1 MIINREGQT
10 FELTPEELEQ
20 AYRERLR
27 QYTEEDAEVHF
38 LARFDGEPESAE
50 DVSAEEKKNFADE
63 YGFTVLDAVNPD
75 SENYI
80 LGDLA
85 DRYEHDHDCN
95 IDENSMWRDLIDDYL
110 AEICR

>member
-1 MIINREGQT
+1 MKINRGDKE
-10 FELTPEELEQ
+10 FELTTEELEQ

-50 DVSAEEKKNFADE
+50 DVSDKEAENFADE

-75 SENYI
+75 SKDYI
-80 LGDLA
+80 IGDLA

-110 AEICR
+110 ADIRR

>member
-1 MIINREGQT
+1 MIINREGQK

-27 QYTEEDAEVHF
+27 QYTEEDAEGHF

-63 YGFTVLDAVNPD
+63 YGFTVLDAVNPH
-75 SENYI
+75 SKNYI

-85 DRYEHDHDCN
+85 DRYEHNHDCN

-110 AEICR
+110 AEISR